1 MKKVA
6 YQTSRVH
13 WHMGQA
19 LLPEHF
25 YAQERSLREEVA
37 LRLRLSPVPS
47 WGLGTLELDGFQ
59 LQKGILSIQEMSL
72 VLPSGTIVDIPGN
85 TAPATLNLNTTG
97 VSVAPVYVHLQ
108 SGYEVIALGAGD
120 AGEEGIER
128 IVQKVELSSNATSE
142 TAAQSFKL
150 AEFESS
156 PDGIWSLRADYLPP
170 LVCVGRSAPL
180 FEDQRRRMH
189 AIARALR
196 QTLLDE
202 IEQNHLAGD
211 SQSAA
216 KQALRGVFAF
226 AEVLYDLDQGVA
238 LHPFDVFRALRALY
252 ADVCVFRG
260 IDPFELEARYQHED
274 LARCLGKLLEELEDH
289 AKIGRQSVPYVA
301 FAQKEGM
308 LECALGPEVKRARD
322 VFVLIKKP
330 QVATRL
336 DLGGVKLASPTRLH
350 TVYERALKGIPFSRI
365 ESPPFH
371 HGFSSNVEL
380 FAISPG
386 QEWDYAIQEGKIVLF
401 DAPQLANCRLY
412 LYWRSE

>member
-1 MKKVA
+1 MKKAA
-6 YQTSRVH
+6 YQSSRVH

-25 YAQERSLREEVA
+25 YAQEKSLREEVA
-37 LRLRLSPVPS
+37 LLSRLSPVPS

-59 LQKGILSIQEMSL
+59 LQKGILSVQEMSL
-72 VLPSGTIVDIPGN
+72 VMPSGTIIDIPGN
-85 TAPATLNLNTTG
+85 TAPATLNLNATG
-97 VSVAPVYVHLQ
+97 ASVAPVYVHLE
-108 SGYEVIALGAGD
+108 SGYEVVALGAGD

-128 IVQKVELSSNATSE
+128 IVQKIELSSNATSE

-150 AEFESS
+150 ALFECG
-156 PDGIWSLRADYLPP
+156 PDGVWSLRADYLPP

-180 FEDQRRRMH
+180 FEEQRRRMR

-202 IEQNHLAGD
+202 VEQNHLAGD

-226 AEVLYDLDQGVA
+226 VELLDDIEQGIA
-238 LHPFDVFRALRALY
+238 PHPYGVFRALRALY

-260 IDPFELEARYQHED
+260 IDPAELGPRYKHEELAECLEVLLKELEEQAQ
-274 LARCLGKLLEELEDH
+274 
-289 AKIGRQSVPYVA
+289 IGRQSVPYVA
-301 FAQKEGM
+301 FTQKEGM

-322 VFVLIKKP
+322 VFLLIKKP
-330 QVATRL
+330 QVSTRL

-350 TVYERALKGIPFSRI
+350 TTYERALKGIPFTRI
-365 ESPPFH
+365 DSPPFH
-371 HGFSSNVEL
+371 HGFSSNVEF

-386 QEWDYAIQEGKIVLF
+386 QEWDYAIREGKVVLF
-401 DAPQLANCRLY
+401 DAPQLAGSRLY